1 MKNNVDQMYAPLLLL
16 KKITARYPNCWEL
29 VEKLRI
35 HDDASS
41 SYPVW
46 EPWCYIPIGGT
57 LAITQMYNFS
67 NRSQAVDDA
76 CAMAALAPW
85 RHDKEVF
92 VMDEDTENLL
102 LEQDDT
108 EIPSEV
114 LLHLPYMCFY
124 IQFATITEAHGVFVH
139 LEDDVKNGD
148 RELRLVFV
156 RNDGEVGTYMLHIDA
171 QNISHSIEMTK
182 AQARKVELR
191 HALHSHGYVNITY
204 QLLQDVL
211 QLVLYV
217 CANNA
222 DVQPNPEQQSTTT
235 NSRVIKDRYVEIRK
249 WDVGVRIGDAIR
261 AMTSTQPVNHQE
273 KKPGTHASPRPHMRR
288 GHWHYF
294 WTGSKSEPSER
305 KLVLRWVAPMP
316 IGITG
321 GDTPVVLH
329 RVT

>member
-35 HDDASS
+35 HDDVSS

-57 LAITQMYNFS
+57 LAIT
-67 NRSQAVDDA
+67 
-76 CAMAALAPW
+76 
-85 RHDKEVF
+85 H
-92 VMDEDTENLL
+92 
-102 LEQDDT
+102 
-108 EIPSEV
+108 
-114 LLHLPYMCFY
+114 
-124 IQFATITEAHGVFVH
+124 
-139 LEDDVKNGD
+139 
-148 RELRLVFV
+148 
-156 RNDGEVGTYMLHIDA
+156 
-171 QNISHSIEMTK
+171 
-182 AQARKVELR
+182 
-191 HALHSHGYVNITY
+191 TY

-249 WDVGVRIGDAIR
+249 WDVGVCIGDAIR